1 MSTGRTIS
9 VARRLKAALLPVAA
23 LAALILHPGPAA
35 ATSPSE
41 FDSFDQF
48 LRQLPE
54 APLPAVLSSADAQR
68 YARIFELQRDGDW
81 KTADAEIKRLGDRIL
96 LGHVLAQR
104 YMHPTAYWSGFGELQ
119 HWLKDYADHPG
130 AEAIHA
136 LALKKKPKAAKA
148 PPAPVGADTGEFAAE
163 TILPQPA
170 SSGPLRKTRD
180 GGEAAQFAESELAMQ
195 VHLRKGRPETALQE
209 LQKLESRHL
218 LSASEADDWR
228 RRIALGFFTQG
239 SDDQAYALAAAAA
252 KRSRLRV
259 PEADRVAGLAAWRLA
274 RFELAAR
281 HFSALADS
289 RTASSWDSAAGAYW
303 AARAELRLG
312 KPQLYLGLLERAAEQ
327 PRTFHGLLA
336 LRQLQRTTPFR
347 WTPPALAA
355 EDIRRLYA
363 VPAVRRAVALN
374 EAGQVVLAEREIRRL
389 RARANDELAQ
399 GLLALAVRLET
410 PAASLQLALAWR
422 NARGEHFDAGLY
434 PLPPWEPDGGFVVDR
449 ALVFAFMRQES
460 AFNAR
465 AMSPAGAR
473 GLMQLM
479 PRTASFVAKDST
491 LKRSGRHKLFAP
503 EYNIE
508 LGQRYLQHLL
518 ELPAVRGNL
527 MLLAAAYNAG
537 PGNLQKW
544 LREIRHQND
553 PLVFMEAIPSTETR
567 LFVER
572 VMTNFWIYRAR
583 LQQPS
588 PALDAIAAGE
598 WPEYVGLDAEFGVA
612 SNAGP

>member
-9 VARRLKAALLPVAA
+9 VARRLKMALLPLAA
-23 LAALILHPGPAA
+23 LAVLSIHSGPAT
-35 ATSPSE
+35 ATSPSD

-48 LRQLPE
+48 LRQSADAALP
-54 APLPAVLSSADAQR
+54 PVLSVADAQR
-68 YARIFELQRDGDW
+68 YARIFELQRDGEW
-81 KTADAEIKRLGDRIL
+81 KAADAEIQRLDDRLL

-104 YMHPTAYWSGFGELQ
+104 YMHPTGYWSSFPELQ
-119 HWLKDYADHPG
+119 RWLAAYADHPG

-148 PPAPVGADTGEFAAE
+148 PPAPVGADTGEFAGDA
-163 TILPQPA
+163 ILPQPA
-170 SSGPLRKTRD
+170 SSGPLRKKRGD
-180 GGEAAQFAESELAMQ
+180 GDAARYAQSELAMQ
-195 VHLRKGRPETALQE
+195 IQLRKGRPDAALRE
-209 LQKLESRHL
+209 LHKLETEHL
-218 LSASEADDWR
+218 SSASE
-228 RRIALGFFTQG
+228 T
-239 SDDQAYALAAAAA
+239 
-252 KRSRLRV
+252 
-259 PEADRVAGLAAWRLA
+259 AAWRLGT
-274 RFELAAR
+274 RELAAR
-281 HFSALADS
+281 HFGALAES

-303 AARAELRLG
+303 AARAQLRLG
-312 KPQLYLGLLERAAEQ
+312 QPQRYLGLLERAAEQ

-336 LRQLQRTTPFR
+336 LRQLGRETPFR
-347 WTPPALAA
+347 WSPPALAP
-355 EDIRRLYA
+355 EDVRRLYA

-374 EAGQVVLAEREIRRL
+374 EAGQVVPAEREIRRL
-389 RARANDELAQ
+389 RARANDGLAQ

-410 PAASLQLALAWR
+410 PAASLQLAQAWR

-544 LREIRHQND
+544 LRDIRHQND
-553 PLVFMEAIPSTETR
+553 PLLFMEAIPSTETR

-598 WPEYVGLDAEFGVA
+598 WPAYVGLDAEFGVA
-612 SNAGP
+612 FNAGP